1 MKWIAF
7 IVCSCALLFF
17 IIAWTGLRNWL
28 MLPFSPKRRKARKAL
43 RYWLAVRD
51 HSQGE
56 LNKAIDNIRKCR
68 GYK

>member
-28 MLPFSPKRRKARKAL
+28 MLPFSPKRRKMRKAHKE
-43 RYWLAVRD
+43 WLALQD
-51 HSQGE
+51 
-56 LNKAIDNIRKCR
+56 I
-68 GYK
+68 